1 MDETKFT
8 DTMSGT
14 LIPTQ
19 HGVNGFCPNPL
30 PPQIDINP
38 ISGALAKASIALGGL
53 EHLAKTVQNPYLLIR
68 PLQRKEAL
76 RSSAMEG
83 TYSTA
88 DNLAIVQAYSE
99 TGGDE
104 SHQEVLNY
112 IRALDYAQTAMEEL
126 PISHRVIK
134 GMHKILLEKLSR
146 KRVADKRAGDYK
158 IDQNWIGASVDAL
171 VIDHARFVPP
181 PPETALRCMDALEHF
196 INNKPESM
204 PALIAAAL
212 VHYQFETI
220 HPFSDGNGRIG
231 RMLVPLYLM
240 QEGAL
245 SKPWLYISPYIEQ
258 HKDAYIDT
266 MFGVSATG
274 DWTSWFRFFLTAI
287 EKSCESTIETIHKLN
302 ALREDYR
309 KRLQRKT
316 RSNAPLIVC
325 DYLFAQPVVSIP
337 DVQAVAK
344 VTYRSAQKTVEILCK
359 HDILTSIEGFERPK
373 LFWAQDVIRLSD
385 DP

>member
-14 LIPTQ
+14 LLLTQ
-19 HGVNGFCPNPL
+19 QGVNGFCPNPL
-30 PPQIDINP
+30 PPKIDMNA
-38 ISGALAKASIALGGL
+38 ISNVLVKASMALGGL
-53 EHLAKTVQNPYLLIR
+53 EHLAKTMPHPHLLIR
-68 PLQRKEAL
+68 PLQSKEAL
-76 RSSAMEG
+76 HSSAMEG

-88 DNLAIVQAYSE
+88 DNLAIVQVYSE

-112 IRALDYAQTAMEEL
+112 IRALDYAQTAMEKL

-134 GMHKILLEKLSR
+134 GMHEILLKNLSKNR
-146 KRVADKRAGDYK
+146 GADKRAGDYK
-158 IDQNWIGASVDAL
+158 MDQNWIGAKTIAQ
-171 VIDHARFVPP
+171 ARFIPP
-181 PPETALRCMDALEHF
+181 PPETALRCMDALERF
-196 INNKPESM
+196 INTKPESM

-212 VHYQFETI
+212 IHYQFETI

-258 HKDAYIDT
+258 HKDDYIDT

-274 DWTSWFRFFLTAI
+274 DWTSWFMFFLTAI

-302 ALREDYR
+302 TLREDYR
-309 KRLQRKT
+309 ERLQRKT
-316 RSNAPLIVC
+316 RSTTPLIVC
-325 DYLFAQPVVSIP
+325 DYLFEQPVVSIP
-337 DVQAVAK
+337 VVQDITK

-359 HDILTSIEGFERPK
+359 NDILTPIAGFDRPK
-373 LFWAQDVIRLSD
+373 LFWARDVIRLSD
-385 DP
+385 DS

>member
-1 MDETKFT
+1 MDETQFT
-8 DTMSGT
+8 ETMTGT

-30 PPQIDINP
+30 PPQIDMNS
-38 ISGALAKASIALGGL
+38 ISNVLVKASMALGGL
-53 EHLAKTVQNPYLLIR
+53 EHLAKNVQNPYLLIR

-99 TGGDE
+99 TSGDE
-104 SHQEVLNY
+104 SDQEVLNY
-112 IRALDYAQTAMEEL
+112 IRALDYAQTAMEKL

-134 GMHKILLEKLSR
+134 GMHEILLKNLSKNR
-146 KRVADKRAGDYK
+146 GADKRAGEYK
-158 IDQNWIGASVDAL
+158 MDQNWIGAKTIAQ
-171 VIDHARFVPP
+171 ARFIPP

-245 SKPWLYISPYIEQ
+245 SKPWLYISPYIDQ
-258 HKDAYIDT
+258 HKDAYIDK

-274 DWTSWFRFFLTAI
+274 DWTSWLMFFLTAI

-309 KRLQRKT
+309 AKT
-316 RSNAPLIVC
+316 TKKNPFNDS
-325 DYLFAQPVVSIP
+325 P
-337 DVQAVAK
+337 DVM
-344 VTYRSAQKTVEILCK
+344 
-359 HDILTSIEGFERPK
+359 
-373 LFWAQDVIRLSD
+373 
-385 DP
+385 

>member
-1 MDETKFT
+1 MDETQFT
-8 DTMSGT
+8 ETMTGT

-30 PPQIDINP
+30 PPQIDMNS
-38 ISGALAKASIALGGL
+38 ISNVLVKASMALGGL
-53 EHLAKTVQNPYLLIR
+53 EHLAKNVQNPYLLIR

-99 TGGDE
+99 TSGDE
-104 SHQEVLNY
+104 SDQEVLNY
-112 IRALDYAQTAMEEL
+112 IRALDYAQTAMEKL

-134 GMHKILLEKLSR
+134 GMHEILLKNLSKNR
-146 KRVADKRAGDYK
+146 GADKRAGDYK
-158 IDQNWIGASVDAL
+158 MDQNWIGAKTIAQ
-171 VIDHARFVPP
+171 ARFIPP
-181 PPETALRCMDALEHF
+181 SPETALQCMDDLEHF
-196 INNKPESM
+196 INNKPETM
-204 PALIAAAL
+204 PDLIAAAL

-220 HPFSDGNGRIG
+220 HPFADGNGRIG

-245 SKPWLYISPYIEQ
+245 SKPWLYISPYIDQ
-258 HKDAYIDT
+258 HKDAYIDK

-274 DWTSWFRFFLTAI
+274 DWTSWLMFFLTAI

-302 ALREDYR
+302 ELREDYR
-309 KRLQRKT
+309 AKLQRKT
-316 RSNAPLIVC
+316 RSTTALTLC
-325 DYLFAQPVVSIP
+325 DYLFERPVVSIP
-337 DVQAVAK
+337 NVQAETK
-344 VTYRSAQKTVEILCK
+344 VTYPTARMTVEILCK
-359 HDILTSIEGFERPK
+359 NDILTPIPNFENPK
-373 LFWAQDVIRLSD
+373 LFWAKDIIRLSD
-385 DP
+385 ES